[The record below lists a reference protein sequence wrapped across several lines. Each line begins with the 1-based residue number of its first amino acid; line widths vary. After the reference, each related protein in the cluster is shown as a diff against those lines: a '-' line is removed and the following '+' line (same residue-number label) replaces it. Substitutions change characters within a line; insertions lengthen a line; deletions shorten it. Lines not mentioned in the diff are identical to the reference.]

1 MAADGLITIPTDLS
15 PAEAAR
21 RLEVEIKNRNM
32 TIFAR
37 IDHAAGAQ
45 AVGLPLCPTEVIIF
59 GNATGGTPLMQAQQ
73 TIGIDL
79 PLKILVWQDQAGR
92 TWLSYND
99 PQWLARR
106 HGLEP
111 SSDKTAQALSQALGA
126 IARAVAPVVTK

>member
-1 MAADGLITIPTDLS
+1 MAADGLTTIPSGLS
-15 PAEAAR
+15 PAEAVTRIEA
-21 RLEVEIKNRNM
+21 EIKNRNL

-45 AVGLPLCPTEVIIF
+45 AVGLPLRPTQVIIF
-59 GNATGGTPLMQAQQ
+59 GNAKGGTPLMQDQQ

-79 PLKILVWQDQAGR
+79 PLKILVWQDQTGR

-111 SSDKTAQALSQALGA
+111 SSDKTAQALSQTLGA
-126 IARAVAPVVTK
+126 IARAAAPAAVK